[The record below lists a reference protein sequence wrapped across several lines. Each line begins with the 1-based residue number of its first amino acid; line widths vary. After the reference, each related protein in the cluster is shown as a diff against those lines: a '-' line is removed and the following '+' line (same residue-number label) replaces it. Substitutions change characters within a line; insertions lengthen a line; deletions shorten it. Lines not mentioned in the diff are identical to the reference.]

1 MLQTNREVRKM
12 SNYFK
17 NKLKERLTYC
27 REWKHS
33 IDLYLANKEI
43 TKNADEEYYKTRPFL
58 KIFLD
63 IYFLPYNLLRFVRYL
78 RMRHEYKKNEIEIS
92 VLSKKIKDYQNWRSY
107 GNK

>member
-1 MLQTNREVRKM
+1 MLQTNCEVRKM

-58 KIFLD
+58 KIVLD

-78 RMRHEYKKNEIEIS
+78 RMRHEYKKNEIEIA
-92 VLSKKIKDYQNWRSY
+92 VLSKKIKNYQNWRSY

>member
-43 TKNADEEYYKTRPFL
+43 TKKADEEYYKTRHFL
-58 KIFLD
+58 KFVLD
-63 IYFLPYNLLRFVRYL
+63 IYFLPYNFLRFVRYL
-78 RMRHEYKKNEIEIS
+78 RMRHEYKKNEIEIE
-92 VLSKKIKDYQNWRSY
+92 VLNKQLHEFKKK
-107 GNK
+107 

>member
-58 KIFLD
+58 KIVLD

-92 VLSKKIKDYQNWRSY
+92 VLSKKIKDYQHWRSY